1 MKVQFEVPLVTLV
14 AGFVV
19 GYLAQR
25 ARMCFIGGV
34 RDYYL
39 IKNNYLLKGAVGFFA
54 GSIIIFGVSKFF
66 TNVPSWPWAF
76 STGFLPIPGAPLSTS
91 DVARVAPLHT
101 HVLLAIVGG
110 FGLGLFSV
118 LAGGCPLRQHVMA
131 SEGSKNSVAYLL
143 GFYMGAIVFHALI
156 LPFITQLAGL

>member
-1 MKVQFEVPLVTLV
+1 MNITLDLLLVTLV

-39 IKNNYLLKGAVGFFA
+39 IKDSYLLKGAAGFFVGA
-54 GSIIIFGVSKFF
+54 LIVFAVSSAFL
-66 TNVPSWPWAF
+66 NVPGWPWTV
-76 STGFLPIPGAPLSTS
+76 SMGFIPIPGPPLSGPSVVKAVPITIH
-91 DVARVAPLHT
+91 L
-101 HVLLAIVGG
+101 LLAVLGG

-131 SEGSKNSVAYLL
+131 SEGSKSSMAYLL
-143 GFYMGAIVFHALI
+143 GFYIGAVVFHALI
-156 LPFITQLAGL
+156 LPLITQLAGL

>member
-1 MKVQFEVPLVTLV
+1 MRFDMFLATLA

-25 ARMCFIGGV
+25 ARMCLIGGV

-39 IKNNYLLKGAVGFFA
+39 IKDSYLLKGVVGFFA
-54 GSIIIFGVSKFF
+54 GALIVFAASSLF
-66 TNVPSWPWAF
+66 TNVPSWPWAH
-76 STGFLPIPGAPLSTS
+76 STGFLPIPGAPISGPET
-91 DVARVAPLHT
+91 VKAVPIT
-101 HVLLAIVGG
+101 VHVLLALLGG

-131 SEGSKNSVAYLL
+131 SEGNRNSMAYLL
-143 GFYMGAIVFHALI
+143 GFYIGAVVFHTLI
-156 LPFITQLAGL
+156 LPLITQLAGL